1 MDLAQG
7 KERLNI
13 HGLWRLLDLP
23 GDPKVCR
30 RSPFREDKS
39 ASFSVSRDGLLFND
53 FATGEAGD
61 AIDFLQI
68 ATGLS
73 REAACRK
80 FLEMAGGA
88 ASSPLPAKR
97 TPPATPQARQKPYLP
112 MMRRG
117 AAADFKRL
125 ARLRNVSIEGLQL
138 ASERGLLWFA
148 ELRGFDSWIV
158 SDGERWN
165 AQARRLDGGTWEHL
179 PGNPK
184 AWTLPGSRA
193 AWPIGT
199 KEAQPFKAVA
209 LVEGGGDLIAACHF
223 VFCEDRERD
232 VAPVA
237 ILGAA
242 NSIPADALPLL
253 AGKRVR
259 LFPHTDSAG
268 QEAAANW
275 TRQLES
281 AGADVD
287 EFDFAGLHRT
297 DGADVGDLNDLAY
310 ISPDDFEAE
319 RETWAVLP

>member
-1 MDLAQG
+1 MDLAQW

-13 HGLWRLLDLP
+13 PGLWRLLDLP
-23 GDPKVCR
+23 GDPKVCC
-30 RSPFREDKS
+30 RSPFREDKN
-39 ASFSVSRDGLLFND
+39 ASFSVSPEGLLFND

-61 AIDFLQI
+61 PIDFLRI

-80 FLEMAGGA
+80 FIEMAGGA
-88 ASSPLPAKR
+88 ASSPLPVKR
-97 TPPATPQARQKPYLP
+97 TPPAAQQARQKPSLP

-117 AAADFKRL
+117 TAADFKRL
-125 ARLRNVSIEGLQL
+125 ARLRNVGIEGLQL

-193 AWPIGT
+193 AWPIGA

-209 LVEGGGDLIAACHF
+209 LVEGGGDLLAAFHF
-223 VFCEDRERD
+223 IYCEGREGD

-237 ILGAA
+237 MLGA
-242 NSIPADALPLL
+242 SQRIHEDALPLL
-253 AGKRVR
+253 ACKRVR

-268 QEAAANW
+268 NGAAERW
-275 TRQLES
+275 TRQLE
-281 AGADVD
+281 AVGAEVD
-287 EFDFAGLHRT
+287 EFDFSGLHQM
-297 DGADVGDLNDLAY
+297 DGAGVGDLNDLAY

-319 RETWAVLP
+319 RETSGVLP